1 MYTISL
7 ECNCHKAFDNFFSQ
21 SKLRVLSTTDIVS
34 MGHLWEEKI
43 TENRTYLST
52 MFVRQ
57 SSASNLHAKNNKKA
71 DEELYR

>member
-1 MYTISL
+1 
-7 ECNCHKAFDNFFSQ
+7 
-21 SKLRVLSTTDIVS
+21 

-57 SSASNLHAKNNKKA
+57 SSTSNLHGKNNKKA